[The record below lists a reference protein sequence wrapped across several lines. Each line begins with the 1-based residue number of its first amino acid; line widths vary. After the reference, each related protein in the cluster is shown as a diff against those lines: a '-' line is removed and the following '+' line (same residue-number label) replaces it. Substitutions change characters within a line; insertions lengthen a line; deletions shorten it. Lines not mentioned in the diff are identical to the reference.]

1 MQTEVH
7 RSALWPL
14 QPITRHQPC
23 LQDSKSFIHQP
34 CCFDVPRPS
43 PSDCDCGRALPRR
56 PVGCRFF
63 QAVAPSADRER
74 GNRGKLDSR
83 DGRPDS
89 LRRGLGARFRFGE
102 LLTPT
107 LVFDNAGENRILTL
121 TPQS

>member
-1 MQTEVH
+1 M
-7 RSALWPL
+7 
-14 QPITRHQPC
+14 
-23 LQDSKSFIHQP
+23 
-34 CCFDVPRPS
+34 
-43 PSDCDCGRALPRR
+43 
-56 PVGCRFF
+56 
-63 QAVAPSADRER
+63 APSADRER